1 MNCRHLAA
9 GLLVLTLAG
18 CSGKSPSDAPA
29 APATTGSSSAPPAAA
44 ATAHPAQAPA
54 GSATATVASHVKTF
68 SPPREADIPS
78 GPFGDLVRQG
88 REIFVHTSEN
98 AKPYV
103 GNGLSCSNCHLDAG
117 RRANS
122 APLWGAYVAYPQYRS
137 KNKHVNSFGERLQG
151 CFRFSMNGKAPPL
164 DSKVMLALET
174 YAYWMATGAPVG
186 EKMAGAGYPK
196 KGFKPPQPA
205 DYARGKTVYERSCA
219 LCHGSDGQGQQ
230 VAGRTVFPPLW
241 GPESFNWGAGMHQ
254 LDNAAAFI
262 KAKMPFSRGDTL
274 SDQDAWDVAMYMDA
288 HERPQ
293 DPRYKGN
300 LSETRKQYHDTP
312 MSLYGT
318 TVEGRLLGA
327 HPANP

>member
-1 MNCRHLAA
+1 MNARHLIAC
-9 GLLVLTLAG
+9 LLVLTLAG
-18 CSGKSPSDAPA
+18 CSGKSPSG
-29 APATTGSSSAPPAAA
+29 APATSSTASLSSAPPVA
-44 ATAHPAQAPA
+44 ATAHGALAAAP
-54 GSATATVASHVKTF
+54 GATTAAASRSKTF
-68 SPPREADIPS
+68 SPPLESAIPDD
-78 GPFGDLVRQG
+78 PFGDMVRQG

-117 RRANS
+117 RRAGS

-137 KNKHVNSFGERLQG
+137 KNGHVNSFGERMQG
-151 CFRFSMNGKAPPL
+151 CFKFSMNGKAPPL

-196 KGFKPPQPA
+196 KGFRPPRPA

-219 LCHGSDGQGQQ
+219 LCHGPDGQGQQ
-230 VAGRTVFPPLW
+230 VGGKNVFPPLW

-262 KAKMPFSRGDTL
+262 KANMPFSRGGTL

-300 LSETRKQYHDTP
+300 LAETRKQYHDTP

-318 TVEGRLLGA
+318 MVDGRLLGA
-327 HPANP
+327 HPAGR

>member
-1 MNCRHLAA
+1 MNASQATLCLLAITLAA
-9 GLLVLTLAG
+9 
-18 CSGKSPSDAPA
+18 CSATSPPPSAIA
-29 APATTGSSSAPPAAA
+29 SSATTYQAAVAATSHATAA
-44 ATAHPAQAPA
+44 ATATANGVSEDKAFAPPLE
-54 GSATATVASHVKTF
+54 S
-68 SPPREADIPS
+68 DIPN

-117 RRANS
+117 RQANS

-137 KNKHVNSFGERLQG
+137 KNGHVNSLGERLQG

-164 DSKVMLALET
+164 DSHVMLALET

-186 EKMAGAGYPK
+186 AKMAGAGYPK
-196 KGFKPPQPA
+196 KGFKPPQPVN
-205 DYARGKTVYERSCA
+205 YARGKTVYERSCA
-219 LCHGSDGQGQQ
+219 LCHGADGQGQQ
-230 VAGRTVFPPLW
+230 VAGNNVFPPLW
-241 GPESFNWGAGMHQ
+241 GPDSFNWGAGMHQ

-262 KAKMPFSRGDTL
+262 KANMPFSRGGTL
-274 SDQDAWDVAMYMDA
+274 SDQDAWDVALYMDA

-300 LSETRKQYHDTP
+300 LSQTRKQYHDTP

-318 TVEGRLLGA
+318 TVEGRLLGS
-327 HPANP
+327 HPATR